1 MRPAARAFVIAFIL
15 ALVLASAPTPAQVL
29 DLLTTPKTLV
39 DRAIEARKAGDIVED
54 NRIVLEVNKVMAQLG
69 TIKAKTEIYEQ
80 RLLITGIFDNRDT
93 YDRFRDG
100 VNRVKGVKRLYW
112 HAQYMPA
119 NEQASRKAEMVD
131 WKDALVTEAK
141 VRGNLIKTRGVSDV
155 NFKTAIDAFSTVYI
169 LGRARSGEEMKK
181 VLDVVSRTPG
191 VRKVINY
198 GYVKP

>member
-100 VNRVKGVKRLYW
+100 VNRVNGVKRLYW